1 MNLYYLCIG
10 FLILNYDSS
19 TCILTS
25 TSEDFCSLSFKKII
39 IHWKFKGSVT
49 YALVVISLMLS
60 TFLLN
65 RAEIN
70 CFEKVRVFTGR
81 EEQVINFGAYNTNFK
96 DEFWRL
102 MSVWDGR
109 AKIKMLLRSMLDINH
124 VHWILSGTNWFYT
137 RKMEKFISFFP
148 LLYFCLSAAK
158 YPAGAF
164 ILLELWIFRTPL

>member
-102 MSVWDGR
+102 MSV
-109 AKIKMLLRSMLDINH
+109 
-124 VHWILSGTNWFYT
+124 
-137 RKMEKFISFFP
+137 
-148 LLYFCLSAAK
+148 
-158 YPAGAF
+158 
-164 ILLELWIFRTPL
+164 